1 MFTPD
6 KVLTAW
12 TANCIWK
19 KFQFAFVQTAFAVY
33 DRCAV
38 VFKSDRLLIVEY
50 PKTDKKKKIS
60 IKKDTINI
68 SDVEKIRFYQD

>member
-1 MFTPD
+1 MFAPD

-12 TANCIWK
+12 TADCIWK
-19 KFQFAFVQTAFAVY
+19 KFQFACVQTAFAVY

-50 PKTDKKKKIS
+50 PKIDKKKKVS
-60 IKKDTINI
+60 IKRDNINV
-68 SDVEKIRFYQD
+68 SDIDKIKYYQD